1 VVVVAGILDTERRA
15 SYLPDSYSDA
25 ITAAGGLPLI
35 RPPGLGSPAL
45 VEALLDHADGLL
57 VPGGRDFDTERLG
70 LGPVHPKAR
79 PVPVAQQDADVALVA
94 RAVRRGIP
102 VLGICYGMQL
112 LGLVG
117 GGCLHQH
124 LPDDAPGTIAHQGEA
139 GGDTAHEVILS
150 PWTRTAAAL
159 GLPAGGRLTVRS
171 AHHQALAR
179 TGPQWQVTG
188 RDSDGLIEAIE
199 RPGPSLAIGVQWHPE
214 RGELLSGLFTALVGA
229 AGEAAARGTAGP
241 PRESVA
247 RDAAVAAGET
257 ADGGTADAPRD
268 VVASS

>member
-1 VVVVAGILDTERRA
+1 MADWYAGSRRPVVVVAGILDAERRA

-25 ITAAGGLPLI
+25 IIAAGGLPLI
-35 RPPGLGSPAL
+35 RPPGLGSPRL
-45 VEALLDHADGLL
+45 VEALLDHTGGLL

-79 PVPVAQQDADVALVA
+79 PVPVAQQDADVALAA

-117 GGCLHQH
+117 GGRLHQH
-124 LPDDAPGTIAHQGEA
+124 LADDAPGKVAHQGEE
-139 GGDTAHEVILS
+139 GGDTEHEVILS

-159 GLPAGGRLTVRS
+159 GLPSGGRMTVRS
-171 AHHQALAR
+171 AHHQALAS
-179 TGPQWQVTG
+179 TGPQWQVTA
-188 RDSDGLIEAIE
+188 RDGDGLVEAIE

-229 AGEAAARGTAGP
+229 ARETAAR
-241 PRESVA
+241 
-247 RDAAVAAGET
+247 AV
-257 ADGGTADAPRD
+257 ADAPRD